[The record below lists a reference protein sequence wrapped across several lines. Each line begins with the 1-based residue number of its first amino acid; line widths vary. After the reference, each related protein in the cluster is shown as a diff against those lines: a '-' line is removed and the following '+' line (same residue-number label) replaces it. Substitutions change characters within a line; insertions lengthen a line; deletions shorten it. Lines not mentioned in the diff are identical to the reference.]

1 MKKAI
6 RTIIIIVVVIALVG
20 GGYYGYTNYYLPQKN
35 ALNISTLQVVKLS
48 TGSVAQTISATGT
61 VRTAQT
67 AQLTWQASGT
77 VGKID
82 VKVGDQVKAG
92 QVLASLD
99 PGSLPNN
106 ILTAQQSLVTD
117 QQALTN
123 LTSSQTTLAQAQQ
136 AIITDQ
142 TAVTNAQNAR
152 NLLNTARG
160 TPGQIAAAQATY
172 LQSKE
177 RADKLQQTY
186 DSTPGDPTTDSVKA
200 LALTNLVN
208 ANNNL
213 AIALQQMQWIQGK
226 PDAADIAAADNT
238 LALAKAKLADDQNN
252 LNQLHNGANPADVAA
267 AKAQIA
273 ADQATIQLQYVT
285 APFDGTI
292 TVVSN
297 MVGDSVSNNSAA
309 FRLDNLTAYYVDLQI
324 NETDIAKIQTGQPVT
339 FTFDAIPNKTY
350 NGTVTSV
357 GQIGTP
363 SSSTVTFTV
372 TAKFTDANASVRAGM
387 TASANVIVASL
398 NNVLVVPSRA
408 LRTINN
414 RQVVY
419 VLSSTPISAFGGN
432 GTTSSQGTRTPGSG
446 QNGTGGT
453 GNSGNGQG
461 TGSTGNNS
469 NGQGTAGTGGFTGA
483 NGAGGTRTFNGGAFA
498 GGFNST
504 AFSPILTSSG
514 ESLYPVLVEVGVAG
528 DTYTQV
534 ISNRLQ
540 LGDLIVVNLPTNTS
554 TLTTNRA
561 GGFGGAFGGGG
572 GIRVAGG
579 FGRGG

>member
-6 RTIIIIVVVIALVG
+6 RTILIIVVIVALVG
-20 GGYYGYTNYYLPQKN
+20 GGYYGYTNYYLPEKG

-48 TGSVAQTISATGT
+48 TGSVAQTLSATGT

-67 AQLTWQASGT
+67 AQLTWQATGT

-106 ILTAQQSLVTD
+106 ILTAEQSLATD
-117 QQALTN
+117 QQTLTN

-136 AIITDQ
+136 TIITDQ
-142 TAVTNAQNAR
+142 NAVTTAQNAR

-160 TPGQIAAAQATY
+160 TPEQIAAAQATY
-172 LQSKE
+172 LQSQE
-177 RADKLQQTY
+177 RVDKLQQIY
-186 DSTPGDPTTDSVKA
+186 DSTPGDPNTNSSKA
-200 LALTNLVN
+200 LALTNLVS
-208 ANNNL
+208 AKNNL
-213 AIALQQMQWIQGK
+213 DVALQQMQWIQAK
-226 PDAADIAAADNT
+226 PDATDIAAADNT
-238 LALAKAKLADDQNN
+238 LALAKAKLADDQNT
-252 LNQLHNGANPADVAA
+252 LNQLKNGANPADVAA

-292 TVVSN
+292 TIVDN
-297 MVGDSVSNNSAA
+297 MIGDTVSNNSPA
-309 FRLDNLTAYYVDLQI
+309 FRLDDLSAYYVDLQI
-324 NETDIAKIQTGQPVT
+324 AETDISKVQVGQPVT
-339 FTFDAIPNKTY
+339 YTFDAIPNKTY
-350 NGTVTSV
+350 NGTVTQV
-357 GQIGTP
+357 GQIGTT
-363 SSSTVTFTV
+363 SSGTVYFTV
-372 TAKFTDANASVRAGM
+372 TTKFTNADSSVRPGM

-398 NNVLVVPSRA
+398 NNVMVVPSRA

-419 VLSSTPISAFGGN
+419 VLSATPISAFGGN
-432 GTTSSQGTRTPGSG
+432 GTTGAQGTRTASSG
-446 QNGTGGT
+446 QNGTSG
-453 GNSGNGQG
+453 SGNGG
-461 TGSTGNNS
+461 FGGNTTS
-469 NGQGTAGTGGFTGA
+469 GTGGANRFSGNAANRTGS
-483 NGAGGTRTFNGGAFA
+483 FA
-498 GGFNST
+498 GGFNAS
-504 AFSPILTSSG
+504 AFSPILASNG
-514 ESLYPVLVEVGVAG
+514 ESLYPIPVEIGVAG
-528 DTYTQV
+528 NSYTQV
-534 ISNRLQ
+534 ISDRLQ
-540 LGDLIVVNLPTNTS
+540 LGDLIVVNLPINTS

-561 GGFGGAFGGGG
+561 GGAFGGLGG